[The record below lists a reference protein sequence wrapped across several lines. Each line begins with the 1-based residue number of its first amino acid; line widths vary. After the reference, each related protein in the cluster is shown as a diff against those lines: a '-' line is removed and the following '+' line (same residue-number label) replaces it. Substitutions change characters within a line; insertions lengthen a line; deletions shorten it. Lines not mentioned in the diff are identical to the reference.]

1 MEKKKRVYTNSD
13 MEVTSEFIPPAHI
26 YMLLELVSLI
36 LEILEMIKSPIDH
49 ICVNSLISLLFILG
63 SDKQDLDK
71 STLVTG

>member
-36 LEILEMIKSPIDH
+36 LEILEMIKSPMDH
-49 ICVNSLISLLFILG
+49 ICVNFVVLFILG

-71 STLVTG
+71 STLVPG